1 MKKIKGMAIFIT
13 IFLLILFA
21 NFLFYNNIDI
31 FFTENEGKVVSYEN
45 NFKNEEKDFLI
56 ELNDKLEN
64 QGDYKIIK
72 LESEETENIIKNKVI
87 CNIIIENSL
96 KNLTD
101 SEIKEILAYT
111 SFIGKLSNTIY
122 GELNILEIVNTNFFK
137 IVYSNDMSKL
147 CYINMSEISYRSDS
161 KEIDFS
167 GYEKDILEY
176 DKISKEELI
185 KSAKISFSKFVKDI
199 EFTPDTIMY
208 RENYYIL
215 KDIQNDVTVYYNVNS
230 DTILGFYI
238 GFRK

>member
-72 LESEETENIIKNKVI
+72 LESEEAENIIKNKVI

-111 SFIGKLSNTIY
+111 SFIGKLYNTIY

-147 CYINMSEISYRSDS
+147 CYINMSEISYQSDI
-161 KEIDFS
+161 KEIGFS
-167 GYEKDILEY
+167 GYEKDISEY

-185 KSAKISFSKFVKDI
+185 KSAKISFSKFIKDI
-199 EFTPDTIMY
+199 EFTPDTIMH

-215 KDIQNDVTVYYNVNS
+215 KDIQNDVTVYYSVNTN
-230 DTILGFYI
+230 TILGFYI